1 MFSNLEIICGILHL
15 EYLKI
20 HFKNV
25 KTLYSKTFSIET
37 IEIILEGR
45 GFRGSSEEKMRK
57 MWLGLEIVVADLP
70 LSVRSTIRNSCLQ
83 T

>member
-1 MFSNLEIICGILHL
+1 M
-15 EYLKI
+15 

-25 KTLYSKTFSIET
+25 KIFKDFKLENFNSIET

-45 GFRGSSEEKMRK
+45 GFRGGSEEKMRR